1 MSSLRTFTF
10 YEGSGYLGYN
20 YSGFRADAGWIRPPA
35 LAVGSLLANASLH
48 FSGNFFRYTSSS
60 ACADS
65 CRPVIMLGITIS
77 RPLVVHN

>member
-20 YSGFRADAGWIRPPA
+20 YSGFLADAGWIRPPA
-35 LAVGSLLANASLH
+35 LAVGRTFLLH
-48 FSGNFFRYTSSS
+48 FSGNFFRYISGS

-65 CRPVIMLGITIS
+65 CRPVIKLGLAIS